1 MRGSFLEQKVVF
13 VKQQQT
19 PGNVAG
25 RSYNSLIFALTLTSV
40 YLFWGGTFLAMKIGM
55 ETIPV
60 FLMVAAR
67 ALSAGFILYGS
78 CRLSGQPRPTA
89 IEWRNGAIV
98 GALLLVG
105 SNAVVTWAVQLVP
118 TSIASVVVAT
128 VPLWIASYS
137 FLARLQKP
145 SVGSILGIFLG
156 LCGIVVL
163 VWNPGEIAA
172 HSLNLFGIFALL
184 FASLSWSTG
193 AIYSRTARMPATPLL
208 STGVQLIAGGVMLT
222 VIALIHGDFS
232 GFSLAQVSLRSW
244 LAFGYLVVFGS
255 LVGFTSFAW
264 LFKNVKPTIA
274 STYAFVNPI
283 VAVFLGWFFG
293 GEQLGANAFVSAGII
308 IAAVFCITVF
318 GSARGVKTAAET
330 GEDAAAEE

>member
-255 LVGFTSFAW
+255 LVGFASFAW

-283 VAVFLGWFFG
+283 VAVFLGWFFA
-293 GEQLGANAFVSAGII
+293 GEQLGANAFVSAAII

-318 GSARGVKTAAET
+318 GSGHGAKTAAET
-330 GEDAAAEE
+330 GEGAAAEE